1 MTGQNRRRVEDV
13 LRQRE
18 QLVLASAA
26 PDGSRTLLVADR
38 KWSEP
43 TAGTQPLLRWAK
55 RSAASMLYG
64 RLDF

>member
-1 MTGQNRRRVEDV
+1 
-13 LRQRE
+13 
-18 QLVLASAA
+18 VLATAA
-26 PDGSRTLLVADR
+26 RDGSRTLLVADR